1 LIKRADVA
9 VFALSS
15 LLAFAAC
22 AGQRGKPGDD
32 QVEAPATLLS
42 VENRHWSNVTVY
54 VLRGGARARI
64 GTVTSMRTE
73 TFVIPAVLVGSVVEL
88 RLIADPVGGEPYVSD
103 AVTVGPGERIDFRI
117 ANNLVHSSL
126 SIWRE

>member
-1 LIKRADVA
+1 M
-9 VFALSS
+9 
-15 LLAFAAC
+15 
-22 AGQRGKPGDD
+22 QRTDTDEEKAEELP
-32 QVEAPATLLS
+32 TLLS

-88 RLIADPVGGEPYVSD
+88 RLIADPVGSEPYVSD
-103 AVTVGPGERIDFRI
+103 PVTVGPGERIDFRL
-117 ANNLVHSSL
+117 ANNLVHSSI